1 MGANPSRERL
11 IEQGRRRSPWL
22 HGAVMAAAYAGIG
35 ERDMRKLIAAEKVIS
50 RQKPPRDDDSVPR
63 GLLIYAPSI
72 DQLILEQ
79 PSGAN
84 IIAQALEEV
93 S

>member
-1 MGANPSRERL
+1 MAASPSRERL
-11 IEQGRRRSPWL
+11 IEQGRNKSPWL
-22 HGAVMAAAYAGIG
+22 HGAAMAAAYAGIR
-35 ERDMRKLIAAEKVIS
+35 EPDMRRLIATNKVIS
-50 RQKPPRDDDSVPR
+50 RRKPPREDGSVPR

-72 DQLILEQ
+72 DELILEQ

-84 IIAQALEEV
+84 VVALALEEV

>member
-1 MGANPSRERL
+1 MATSPSRAHL
-11 IEQGRRRSPWL
+11 VEQGRNRSPWL
-22 HGAVMAAAYAGIG
+22 HGAAMAAAYAGIG
-35 ERDMRKLIAAEKVIS
+35 ERDMRRLIATNRVIS
-50 RQKPPRDDDSVPR
+50 RQKPARDDGSVPR

-72 DQLILEQ
+72 DELILEQ

-84 IIAQALEEV
+84 SVALALEEV